1 MTPFELE
8 TRYSAH
14 NYEPLPVVLTH
25 GAGAHLF
32 DADGR
37 RYIDMMSA
45 YSAASHGHGHPRIL
59 ARFAGAGEP
68 ARGAFAR
75 LLQRP
80 ARSVPGRDCA
90 SAPASMLRLPMN
102 TGAEAVETAIKAA
115 RRWGYRVKGIAHD
128 RAEIIVAEGNF
139 HGRTTTIVGFS
150 SEPDYKDGFGPFA
163 PGFRSVPF
171 GDLAAMERAITQKHR
186 GDPDRADPGRG
197 RHHRAAGR
205 LHRGRARALRR
216 A

>member
-1 MTPFELE
+1 
-8 TRYSAH
+8 
-14 NYEPLPVVLTH
+14 
-25 GAGAHLF
+25 
-32 DADGR
+32 
-37 RYIDMMSA
+37 
-45 YSAASHGHGHPRIL
+45 
-59 ARFAGAGEP
+59 
-68 ARGAFAR
+68 
-75 LLQRP
+75 
-80 ARSVPGRDCA
+80 
-90 SAPASMLRLPMN
+90 MN

-115 RRWGYRVKGIAHD
+115 RRWGYKVKGIPHD

-171 GDLAAMERAITQKHR
+171 GDLAAMERAITQEHR
-186 GDPDRADPGRG
+186 RDPDRTDPGRG

-205 LHRGRARALRR
+205 LYRGRARALRR